1 MAFLNKAAFAV
12 SVTPKG
18 VLAEVN
24 NTNVEMSVMHENVRK
39 TLGGNGEIT
48 GDDNTVDGGWLNG
61 VNTAVSSNG
70 GAHGITF
77 NVGVNLLHI
86 KHTGKL
92 LGTDTACEDADTIE
106 VMHDDDIIAILAK
119 GESMV
124 LPRPKELV
132 LTFGSGGSNVDVEVT
147 SIGT

>member
-1 MAFLNKAAFAV
+1 MAFLNKPAFAV

-48 GDDNTVDGGWLNG
+48 GTENTVDGGWVNG
-61 VNTAVSSNG
+61 VNTAITSTA

-77 NVGVNLLHI
+77 DSDVLLLHI

-92 LGTDTACEDADTIE
+92 FGTDTACVAADT
-106 VMHDDDIIAILAK
+106 VQVLHDGDIIAELES
-119 GESMV
+119 GESIV
-124 LPRPKELV
+124 LPRPSGLA
-132 LTFGSGGSNVDVEVT
+132 LTFTSGSAAVGVEVT

>member
-1 MAFLNKAAFAV
+1 MAFTNKAAFAV

-39 TLGGNGEIT
+39 TLGGGGEIT
-48 GDDNTVDGGWLNG
+48 GDDDTIDGGWADG
-61 VNTAVSSNG
+61 VNTPIDSNG

-77 NVGVNLLHI
+77 DAQVNLLHI

-92 LGTDTACEDADTIE
+92 LGTDTACADADT
-106 VMHDDDIIAILAK
+106 VQVNHDGDIIAELK
-119 GESMV
+119 SGEAMV
-124 LPRPKELV
+124 LPRPSALN
-132 LTFGSGGSNVDVEVT
+132 LTFASGSADVDVEVT
-147 SIGT
+147 CIGT